1 MLIDWRDLV
10 SSIIL
15 TFLIIE
21 NDQIWKLETGNNP
34 KRASLQ
40 RGAKRRRKEEEGGG
54 RRRKGRE
61 GGREGGGEKRRERIF
76 PPLASNFHLEIQCS
90 FRYPE

>member
-1 MLIDWRDLV
+1 MIK
-10 SSIIL
+10 
-15 TFLIIE
+15 FG
-21 NDQIWKLETGNNP
+21 NWKLGTIRNARLFKEG
-34 KRASLQ
+34 Q
-40 RGAKRRRKEEEGGG
+40 RGGGRRRKEEEG
-54 RRRKGRE
+54 E

>member
-54 RRRKGRE
+54 RGGRE
-61 GGREGGGEKRRERIF
+61 GGRGREEKRKNI
-76 PPLASNFHLEIQCS
+76 SS
-90 FRYPE
+90 FSFKFSS